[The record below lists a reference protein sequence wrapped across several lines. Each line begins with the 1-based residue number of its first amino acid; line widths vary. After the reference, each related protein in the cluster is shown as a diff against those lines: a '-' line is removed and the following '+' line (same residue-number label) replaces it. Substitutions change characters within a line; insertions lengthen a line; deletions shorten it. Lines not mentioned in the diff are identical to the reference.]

1 MAFSAEFDSAHA
13 CLRLRGDC
21 RMADAA
27 TLSSALAALPGRDV
41 TIDLTGA
48 GDWDIGSAWLLYAA
62 TKPADAGHG
71 VTLEGQPPRHFEYFD
86 EFEHGGSVEPAP
98 APHRLWLARFGEF
111 LLVRGAES
119 AEAVRFGGRMLV
131 TLATVWRSV
140 KRLRLP

>member
-48 GDWDIGSAWLLYAA
+48 GDWDIGPAWLLYAA

-86 EFEHGGSVEPAP
+86 EFEPCAVVPAEPGAELGQVVGMP
-98 APHRLWLARFGEF
+98 WSR
-111 LLVRGAES
+111 RGAPDIPS
-119 AEAVRFGGRMLV
+119 NACLGVRRVYTFV
-131 TLATVWRSV
+131 VV
-140 KRLRLP
+140 